1 MKALMVIG
9 VIIGGLLFI
18 YFNVKI
24 TCKLNFT
31 LYFLFI
37 YVDLIFF
44 KKVFTR
50 IKKIDYF
57 IIIDD
62 IVDKSKNAET
72 ISRYRHYLKGY
83 RYLRPSFKLFIINN
97 ISVYKECFQN
107 TSSIAIEFNVVNR
120 LKHILAD

>member
-1 MKALMVIG
+1 MKALTVIG
-9 VIIGGLLFI
+9 IITGGLLFI

-31 LYFLFI
+31 PYFLFI

-44 KKVFTR
+44 KKVFTF
-50 IKKIDYF
+50 IKKIDYCV
-57 IIIDD
+57 IINDVIDR
-62 IVDKSKNAET
+62 SKNAET
-72 ISRYRHYLKGY
+72 ISRYRHYLKQY

-107 TSSIAIEFNVVNR
+107 TSSIVVEFNVVNR
-120 LKHILAD
+120 LKNILVS